1 MTEKGEEWGTSVQR
15 DDLVQ
20 KLDSTLQ
27 LLDWTVMNNASV
39 RTKQVLDETVM
50 SYMSFR
56 TVQLLD
62 GTVQW

>member
-1 MTEKGEEWGTSVQR
+1 MGRDGGTSVQR

-27 LLDWTVMNNASV
+27 LLDGALMNNASV
-39 RTKQVLDETVM
+39 RTEEVLGETVM
-50 SYMSFR
+50 SYVSFR

-62 GTVQW
+62 GTVQ